1 MNHHRQSGLSLA
13 SILAIVVILV
23 AGAIGYT
30 EIKKRNARE
39 ALAQAITTS
48 TAELDKTLGKWN
60 DAMTLA
66 GSAPRIGLSGPI
78 ASLQA
83 IKQSTGQVPAPDCMT
98 KSKAHMLQGMQDGI
112 DGMIAFMRN
121 DMPKYDLEEFTSSKI
136 AKMRQELQAYEENK
150 TACKAHLR

>member
-1 MNHHRQSGLSLA
+1 MHSPRQHGLSLA

-39 ALAQAITTS
+39 ALAQAITIS

-83 IKQSTGQVPAPDCMT
+83 IKQSASQVPAPDCMA
-98 KSKAHMLQGMQDGI
+98 KSKTHMLQGMQDGI